1 MQIPACTC
9 VFTQTHT
16 QKMYWATVNWQTSWV
31 QSSSGVQRN
40 QWAAPAAAEVTD
52 SSQTSSSVTVANITK
67 SYSEVNKDHNSK
79 TWKRKHFG
87 SLLTHWIKENYE
99 NLFFSPSTI
108 IWVFKNKKGDTSLCR
123 LIRDCRAHK
132 KMRLEWDQC
141 QRSTKATPRL
151 SLYSSAKYTGFIQ
164 GPQTPCLDQSCNIWN
179 AISKQHIE

>member
-9 VFTQTHT
+9 MFTQTHT

-67 SYSEVNKDHNSK
+67 SYSEVNKDPNSK
-79 TWKRKHFG
+79 NFFF
-87 SLLTHWIKENYE
+87 
-99 NLFFSPSTI
+99 FFSPSTI